1 MWDILLQE
9 VNMKEHKNSPT
20 KKPDRRKPE
29 ALKEWGRRWMK
40 AAQKHQI
47 QHRKTQ
53 ATTGSRQ
60 G

>member
-1 MWDILLQE
+1 
-9 VNMKEHKNSPT
+9 MKEHKNSPT